1 MSSILLTDLAM
12 LRSFFILT
20 CTCCYLFFNNKM
32 PFVCKLFSVKRNPQS
47 VKVPFAALV
56 SKVQLPTCMY
66 RRIEIEKKT
75 VMKWWVKYWC
85 HVSLCES
92 ADKIVMDPTVLCHPF
107 LFMVECEKLVASSY
121 YVFLWGIAL
130 TYFPVIFQG
139 NSFCSTLQPI
149 QFVDFAYANAVK
161 YVLASVKFKYL
172 YFV

>member
-1 MSSILLTDLAM
+1 M
-12 LRSFFILT
+12 
-20 CTCCYLFFNNKM
+20 
-32 PFVCKLFSVKRNPQS
+32 
-47 VKVPFAALV
+47 
-56 SKVQLPTCMY
+56 
-66 RRIEIEKKT
+66 
-75 VMKWWVKYWC
+75 
-85 HVSLCES
+85 SLCES
-92 ADKIVMDPTVLCHPF
+92 TDKIVMDPTVLCHPF

>member
-1 MSSILLTDLAM
+1 
-12 LRSFFILT
+12 
-20 CTCCYLFFNNKM
+20 M

-85 HVSLCES
+85 HVGLCESTDKIVTEIEKKTVMKWWVKYWCHVSLCES
-92 ADKIVMDPTVLCHPF
+92 TDKIVMDPTVLCHPF

-121 YVFLWGIAL
+121 YLFFWGIAL